1 MNKSFIVFVLIIF
14 LNENIFSQEAEHIN
28 GGFFFKKIEYN
39 VTFAGVDETNHCYNL
54 ASKSI
59 LDRIFFGITN
69 SPVEFVIKSP
79 FDGASAFRIVDNSSD
94 NSFLIE
100 IMYLPD
106 SEKLFEMERIL
117 STQVNR
123 ILIPG
128 ELLNSTSLTIN
139 DMEKIKKHNDVAEL
153 SLYRDDLYKPYRPQ
167 SISFKIST
175 DLFQKLYSKMVML
188 INNFRAEGVP
198 SIISDGYA
206 VTFRCVVKNE
216 LWTLNINIPQYNA
229 LLLTEICKQIL
240 VDAKAKKFNENKYLE
255 SLEQLDF

>member
-1 MNKSFIVFVLIIF
+1 MNKSFIVFVLIMF

-28 GGFFFKKIEYN
+28 GGSFSKKIEYN
-39 VTFAGVDETNHCYNL
+39 IIVAGNDHCYNL
-54 ASKSI
+54 EGKSI

-69 SPVEFVIKSP
+69 SPVEFVIKSS
-79 FDGASAFRIVDNSSD
+79 FDGASVFRIVDNSSD
-94 NSFLIE
+94 SSSLIE

-117 STQVNR
+117 SAQVNR

-128 ELLNSTSLTIN
+128 ELLNSTSLTIS

-175 DLFQKLYSKMVML
+175 DLSQKLYSKMVML
-188 INNFRAEGVP
+188 INNFRAEGIP
-198 SIISDGYA
+198 PIISDGHA
-206 VTFRCVVKNE
+206 VTFRCVVKDE
-216 LWTLNINIPQYNA
+216 LWTLNIRIPQNKA
-229 LLLTEICKQIL
+229 LLLSEICEQIL
-240 VDAKAKKFNENKYLE
+240 VDVKANEFNESKYFK
-255 SLEQLDF
+255 SLDQLDF

>member
-1 MNKSFIVFVLIIF
+1 MNKSFIVFVLIMF

-28 GGFFFKKIEYN
+28 GGSFSKKIEYN
-39 VTFAGVDETNHCYNL
+39 IIVAGNDHCYNL
-54 ASKSI
+54 EGKSI

-69 SPVEFVIKSP
+69 SLVEFVIKSS

-94 NSFLIE
+94 SSSLIE

-117 STQVNR
+117 SAQVNR

-128 ELLNSTSLTIN
+128 ELLNSTSLTIS

-175 DLFQKLYSKMVML
+175 DLSQKLYRHRH
-188 INNFRAEGVP
+188 F
-198 SIISDGYA
+198 
-206 VTFRCVVKNE
+206 
-216 LWTLNINIPQYNA
+216 
-229 LLLTEICKQIL
+229 
-240 VDAKAKKFNENKYLE
+240 VD
-255 SLEQLDF
+255 